1 MINLKINVRKKKK
14 RKTKQK
20 QQCPMT
26 YGFVE
31 LT

>member
-1 MINLKINVRKKKK
+1 MINLKINVEKK

-31 LT
+31 LI